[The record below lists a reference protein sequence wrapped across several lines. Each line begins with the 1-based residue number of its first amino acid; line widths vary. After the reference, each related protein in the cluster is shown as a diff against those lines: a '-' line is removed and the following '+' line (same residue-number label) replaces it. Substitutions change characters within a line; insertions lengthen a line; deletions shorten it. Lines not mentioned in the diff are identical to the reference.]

1 MDILDFIFA
10 QTLTKIIFILIVA
23 LIVQFIVR
31 FTVDKVVR
39 RLIRRHKYQTVLDE
53 KKREKTLSSIF
64 KTLSTVI
71 VWLVA
76 VLSILTVLRVDL
88 AALITGAGLV
98 GVVVGF
104 GAQNTIKDILAGI
117 FIITENQYRVGDIV
131 TLHAAGQPVSGEV
144 EDITV
149 RITRLRDL
157 DGNVHIVKNGSAEVI
172 TNLSLYYANVNI
184 NIDVTFDAD
193 IDEVEKVINKIGAD
207 MIAENAPLKEHIY
220 EPIKFLRVD
229 GFEPSG
235 VRVKALGKVEP
246 AMQWEVS
253 GAFLRLINV
262 AFKKHGI
269 EMPLTQVVVH
279 TAPKAKS

>member
-10 QTLTKIIFILIVA
+10 QTLTKIIFILVIA
-23 LIVQFIVR
+23 LVVQFVVR

-39 RLIRRHKYQTVLDE
+39 RLIRRHKYQTALDE

-184 NIDVTFDAD
+184 NIDVTFDAN
-193 IDEVEKVINKIGAD
+193 IDEVEKIINKIGAD
-207 MIAENAPLKEHIY
+207 MIIEGAPLKEHIY
-220 EPIKFLRVD
+220 EPVKFLRVD
-229 GFEPSG
+229 SFEPSG

-279 TAPKAKS
+279 TASKTKS